1 MNFTCSSSVVDINE
15 AKICGNG
22 CFFRVEDSLY
32 LQDPSFGTLALE
44 SADSVDAAPSP
55 TRSTPSAASALAHL
69 IVHVVNIVVAAR
81 FHHIA
86 V

>member
-1 MNFTCSSSVVDINE
+1 MFMVDE
-15 AKICGNG
+15 
-22 CFFRVEDSLY
+22 SLY

-55 TRSTPSAASALAHL
+55 TRSTPSATIAHL